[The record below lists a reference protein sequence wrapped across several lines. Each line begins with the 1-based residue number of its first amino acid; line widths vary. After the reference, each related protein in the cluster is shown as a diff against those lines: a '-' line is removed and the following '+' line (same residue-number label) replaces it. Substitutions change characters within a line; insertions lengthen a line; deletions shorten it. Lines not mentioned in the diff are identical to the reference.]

1 VSDIISYEPLWAT
14 LKKKGITQYDLI
26 NHYGFSTGTLD
37 SLRKNNSITMNTL
50 ENLCN
55 MLDCE
60 MWDIVEI
67 IKPCLS
73 GDSEEKSE

>member
-1 VSDIISYEPLWAT
+1 MSDIISYEPLWAT
-14 LKKKGITQYDLI
+14 LKKKGITQYDLV

-37 SLRKNNSITMNTL
+37 SLRKNNSITMHTL

-67 IKPCLS
+67 IKSCPPGEN
-73 GDSEEKSE
+73 GDKSE

>member
-1 VSDIISYEPLWAT
+1 MSDIISYEPLWAT

-26 NHYGFSTGTLD
+26 NQYGFSTGTLD

-67 IKPCLS
+67 IKSCPS
-73 GDSEEKSE
+73 RENEEKSQ